1 MPERMLKDYKDY
13 YLKDVN
19 EEILKQKNDN
29 TKRFNSVE
37 VMLTN

>member
-1 MPERMLKDYKDY
+1 MLQDYKDY

-29 TKRFNSVE
+29 TRRFNSVE